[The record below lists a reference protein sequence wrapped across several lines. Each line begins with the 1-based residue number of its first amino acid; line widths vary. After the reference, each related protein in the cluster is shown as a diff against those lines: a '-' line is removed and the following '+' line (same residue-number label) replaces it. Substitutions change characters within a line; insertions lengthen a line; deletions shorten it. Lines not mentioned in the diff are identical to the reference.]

1 MASALTV
8 AGSDSGGGAGV
19 QADLHTFQ
27 AFGVHGTSV
36 VTCVTAQNPRA
47 VLGVHAIPGS
57 MVRLQWEAVV
67 TAFPPAAVKTGMLLS
82 RTIIDAVVACVR
94 SAPPPFLVVDP
105 VMVSTS
111 GAALL
116 EPGARRA
123 LMDRLLP
130 MASLLTP
137 NLDEARLLSD
147 LPIRDPEDLR
157 KVARALRERFGCAV
171 LVKGGHM
178 EGPEAVDVLWDG
190 REEWLLTAARV
201 PGVSS
206 HGTGCTYAAAV
217 AAGVARGKGLTTA
230 VHRAKAFITR
240 SMERVQW
247 VEGHPV
253 LGWRQ
258 AAGTGV

>member
-1 MASALTV
+1 MTV

-27 AFGVHGTSV
+27 ALGVHGTSV

-47 VLGVHAIPGS
+47 VLGVQAMPAAI
-57 MVRLQWEAVV
+57 VRRQWEAVV
-67 TAFPPAAVKTGMLLS
+67 AAFPPAAVKTGMLLS
-82 RTIIDAVVACVR
+82 RTIIDTVVDCVR
-94 SAPPPFLVVDP
+94 SLPPPCLVVDP

-111 GAALL
+111 GAVLL
-116 EPGARRA
+116 EPGARRV

-130 MASLLTP
+130 LATLLTP

-147 LPIRDPEDLR
+147 LPIREPEDLR
-157 KVARALRERFGCAV
+157 KVARALQGRFGCAV
-171 LVKGGHM
+171 LVKGGHL

-190 REEWLLTAARV
+190 RDEWLLTSPRV

-217 AAGVARGKGLTTA
+217 AAGVARGEGLTSA
-230 VHRAKAFITR
+230 VRRAKVFITR
-240 SMERVQW
+240 AMERAVW
-247 VEGHPV
+247 VGDHPV
-253 LGWRQ
+253 LGWRL
-258 AAGTGV
+258 AGTGG